1 MTDDQATHSVGP
13 PFSEEAVIA
22 LIAQKVQR
30 APGYIRPD
38 QALVEDFGFD
48 SIDLIQLVMAVEQA
62 LQIKIDDRGAARIRT
77 IEDLLSVSR
86 QAYLSAPTL

>member
-1 MTDDQATHSVGP
+1 MTGDQANNSVAP
-13 PFSEEAVIA
+13 PFSEETVIA
-22 LIAQKVQR
+22 LIAQKVKR
-30 APGYIRPD
+30 APGDIRPD

-86 QAYLSAPTL
+86 QAYLSAPMP